1 MQKIVFC
8 QYYDRLH
15 LPHTPC
21 LFRSVFQGHRG
32 LGPTVRNSFKRKG
45 CTKISQN
52 LLLGVSAGVFGA
64 CSVGSC
70 PLCSACFG
78 LCCFSASERISLG
91 SVSIPCASTVLFGHP
106 FPSGHLMPL
115 SNPTLQPLCMLGG
128 HQVKGRHLDF
138 FQIIPNIPEDNS
150 QMFSTCTEH
159 SASYPRT
166 CVSAPVPGKERR

>member
-8 QYYDRLH
+8 QYYDHLH

-115 SNPTLQPLCMLGG
+115 RNPTLQSHTAAPLHAWWIPGER
-128 HQVKGRHLDF
+128 KTPRF
-138 FQIIPNIPEDNS
+138 FSD
-150 QMFSTCTEH
+150 STKY
-159 SASYPRT
+159 S
-166 CVSAPVPGKERR
+166 RR